1 MNRDHY
7 IIANDLAKK
16 LLNFDAFENYHISK
30 DSPEHRLRMF
40 GKDTFLVASGDYVFN
55 VDEDT
60 FEAVKDIHFLQSLPR
75 WIQLEV
81 NAQSAK
87 DRKEYYRNC
96 IQQRLKEAEA
106 KGEPVKPIL
115 HEKTVAFMAMRSDT
129 AKHILKNLNTI
140 PEPKIIDMGKRF
152 VFEDGAV
159 VNYYSHT
166 DFINEF
172 KKQFPNGF
180 TLKLQDESVKHLKE
194 IEQVASGKEDQL
206 EPHLFTGLVN
216 SSDDLL
222 SAHGLLK
229 AEFHLQ
235 PSDYELIVPDMDSYD
250 CKQLSE
256 IGISSEDIAATMT
269 MYAGNEKLNQARITY
284 EINKEKLDRLFIERR
299 PYKEVMELIKKEGLN
314 TDREVIEACQQ
325 LNEKENQLQYRSRGR
340 KR

>member
-1 MNRDHY
+1 MNKDHY
-7 IIANDLAKK
+7 ITANDSAKQ

-40 GKDTFLVASGDYVFN
+40 GKDAFLVASGDYVFN

-75 WIQLEV
+75 WVQLEV

-115 HEKTVAFMAMRSDT
+115 HEKVVAFMAMRSDT
-129 AKHILKNLNTI
+129 AKRILNNMNTI
-140 PEPKIIDMGKRF
+140 PGPKIIDMGKRF

-172 KKQFPNGF
+172 KNQFPNGF
-180 TLKLQDESVKHLKE
+180 TLKLQDESVKHLME
-194 IEQVASGKEDQL
+194 IDQAAPGKEDLL
-206 EPHLFTGLVN
+206 EPNLFTGLVN

-229 AEFHLQ
+229 AILRLQ
-235 PSDYELIVPDMDSYD
+235 PSDYGLIVPDMDSYD

-256 IGISSEDIAATMT
+256 IGLSSEDIAATMT
-269 MYAGNEKLNQARITY
+269 MYAGNRKLNQARITY
-284 EINKEKLDRLFIERR
+284 EINKEKLDRLFIENR
-299 PYKEVMELIKKEGLN
+299 PYREVMELIKKDGLK

-325 LNEKENQLQYRSRGR
+325 LNKEENLQQNRSRGR

>member
-1 MNRDHY
+1 MNKDHY
-7 IIANDLAKK
+7 IIANDSAKK

-30 DSPEHRLRMF
+30 DSPEHRIRMF
-40 GKDTFLVASGDYVFN
+40 GKDAFLVASGDYVFH

-75 WIQLEV
+75 WVQLEV

-96 IQQRLKEAEA
+96 IQQRLKEAET
-106 KGEPVKPIL
+106 KGESVKPIL
-115 HEKTVAFMAMRSDT
+115 HEKVVAFMAMRSDT
-129 AKHILKNLNTI
+129 AKRLLKNLNTI
-140 PEPKIIDMGKRF
+140 SEPKIIDMGKRF

-172 KKQFPNGF
+172 KHQFPNGF

-194 IEQVASGKEDQL
+194 IEQAAPGKEELLD
-206 EPHLFTGLVN
+206 PNLFTGLVN

-229 AEFHLQ
+229 AELHLQ
-235 PSDYELIVPDMDSYD
+235 PSDYGLIVPDMDSYD

-269 MYAGNEKLNQARITY
+269 MYAGNGNLNQARITY
-284 EINKEKLDRLFIERR
+284 EINREKLDRLFIEKR
-299 PYKEVMELIKKEGLN
+299 PYREVMDLIKKDGLN
-314 TDREVIEACQQ
+314 TDREVIEACRQ
-325 LNEKENQLQYRSRGR
+325 LNEKENLQQNRSRGR